1 MSNPIFCQDKKVNF
15 KMSSTAILKCCLC
28 NFTQHTQHLRFRIT
42 FTIKA
47 LSILNLKSL
56 FFSEKRLDI
65 SCDSTAW
72 QAIHIKCHVL
82 VTDQFG
88 EAQEK

>member
-1 MSNPIFCQDKKVNF
+1 MSNPFFCQDKKVNF

-28 NFTQHTQHLRFRIT
+28 NFTQHIQHLRFRIT

-56 FFSEKRLDI
+56 FVSEKRLDI
-65 SCDSTAW
+65 
-72 QAIHIKCHVL
+72 
-82 VTDQFG
+82 
-88 EAQEK
+88 

>member
-1 MSNPIFCQDKKVNF
+1 MSNPIFCQDKK
-15 KMSSTAILKCCLC
+15 KSSTFLKCCLC
-28 NFTQHTQHLRFRIT
+28 KFTQHLRFRIM

-56 FFSEKRLDI
+56 FFSEKRLGI

-82 VTDQFG
+82 SVKNTWSYFL
-88 EAQEK
+88 

>member
-15 KMSSTAILKCCLC
+15 KMLSTAILKCCLC
-28 NFTQHTQHLRFRIT
+28 NFTQHLRFRIT
-42 FTIKA
+42 FTIKM

-82 VTDQFG
+82 SVKNTWSYFL
-88 EAQEK
+88 